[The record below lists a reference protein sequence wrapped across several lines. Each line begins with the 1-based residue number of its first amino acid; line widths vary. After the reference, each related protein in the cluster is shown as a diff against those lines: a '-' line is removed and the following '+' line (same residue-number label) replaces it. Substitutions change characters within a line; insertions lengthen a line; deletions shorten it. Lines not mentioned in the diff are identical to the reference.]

1 MNIYESIKA
10 MHGQL
15 AEWRRDIHAHPETA
29 FDELRTSDLVAR
41 RLEELGLD
49 IERGLGK
56 TGVVGILKKGK
67 SDKAIGLRADMDAL
81 FIHEQNDFEYRSRNE
96 GKMHA
101 CGHDGHTTMLLG
113 AAKYLSESGNF
124 DGIVYFIFQPAEE
137 TGDEHCG
144 GNAMIKDGL
153 FEKFPVECVFG
164 MHNFP
169 GLPLGYFAVR
179 SGPMLASIDTFEF
192 KILSEHNHPATQH
205 NSPDP
210 ILVASRVVEA
220 FHSFKSRQLNP
231 AEPVIMSIT
240 QFQAGD
246 PVNDRQGVHVTP
258 AEAYVRGTVYTLNDE
273 IRELVQCGL
282 DKIIQGICGASGA
295 GYSFNYE
302 RGYPVLVNSEKEKEL
317 AVTAAFSITGIG
329 RVDTDMQPM
338 MAAEDF
344 AFMLKQRPGCYVFI
358 GNGSAH
364 NTGQPCHLHNPHY
377 DFNDDAIPIGVQYW
391 VNLVEEFLS
400 PKS

>member
-137 TGDEHCG
+137 TGDERCG
-144 GNAMIKDGL
+144 GNAMIQDGL
-153 FEKFPVECVFG
+153 FKKFPVECVFG

-169 GLPLGYFAVR
+169 GLPLGHFAMR
-179 SGPMLASIDTFEF
+179 SGPMLASIDTIEF

-210 ILVASRVVEA
+210 ILIASKVVDG
-220 FHSFKSRQLNP
+220 FHFFKSRYVNP
-231 AEPVIMSIT
+231 AEPVIISIT

-258 AEAYVRGTVYTLNDE
+258 AEAFVRGTVYTLNDQ
-273 IRELVQCGL
+273 IRDDIQCGL
-282 DKIIQGICGASGA
+282 GKMIQGICNASGA
-295 GYSFNYE
+295 KYSFNYV

-317 AVTAAFSITGIG
+317 AVAAASSVTGSG
-329 RVDTDMQPM
+329 RVEVDMQPM
-338 MAAEDF
+338 LGAEDF

-358 GNGSAH
+358 GNGGA
-364 NTGQPCHLHNPHY
+364 NNAEQPCHLHNPNY
-377 DFNDDAIPIGVQYW
+377 DFNDDIIPIGVQYW

-400 PKS
+400 PQG

>member
-169 GLPLGYFAVR
+169 GLPLG
-179 SGPMLASIDTFEF
+179 
-192 KILSEHNHPATQH
+192 
-205 NSPDP
+205 
-210 ILVASRVVEA
+210 
-220 FHSFKSRQLNP
+220 
-231 AEPVIMSIT
+231 
-240 QFQAGD
+240 
-246 PVNDRQGVHVTP
+246 
-258 AEAYVRGTVYTLNDE
+258 
-273 IRELVQCGL
+273 
-282 DKIIQGICGASGA
+282 
-295 GYSFNYE
+295 
-302 RGYPVLVNSEKEKEL
+302 
-317 AVTAAFSITGIG
+317 
-329 RVDTDMQPM
+329 
-338 MAAEDF
+338 
-344 AFMLKQRPGCYVFI
+344 
-358 GNGSAH
+358 
-364 NTGQPCHLHNPHY
+364 
-377 DFNDDAIPIGVQYW
+377 
-391 VNLVEEFLS
+391 
-400 PKS
+400 